1 MDDSKRQEVTR
12 LLKRGLNHYG
22 LGDLEAA
29 IGCWERAKA
38 LDPQNR
44 AAHDYLE
51 TAYEESGL
59 PRKPD
64 VAPPTDSPTPPPP
77 TGVPAFDDDDTPR
90 TNSPPPLAGGASL
103 PQVPVTDT
111 DRPDTVV
118 ADALDAYKAGRLE
131 EAWKSLR
138 QVSEEQPDRLDVQ
151 GYLVMVR
158 SERARQWAR
167 DIGDQGR
174 VLQLAQ
180 SMQELMSLNLTP
192 DEGFLLSQV
201 DGALSIEELLNLSSD
216 RVRTLEI
223 LAKFL
228 RDGLVE

>member
-1 MDDSKRQEVTR
+1 VDDTKRQEVTR

-38 LDPQNR
+38 LEPQNR

-59 PRKPD
+59 PRKPEAAPA
-64 VAPPTDSPTPPPP
+64 VAAVKTPPP
-77 TGVPAFDDDDTPR
+77 TGIPAFDDDDTPR

-103 PQVPVTDT
+103 PRVPITDT
-111 DRPDTVV
+111 DRPDTIV
-118 ADALDAYKAGRLE
+118 AEALDAYKSGRLE
-131 EAWKSLR
+131 EAWLSLQ
-138 QVSEEQPDRLDVQ
+138 QVSKEQPDRLDVQ

-167 DIGDQGR
+167 EVGDQGR
-174 VLQLAQ
+174 VLQLAK

-192 DEGFLLSQV
+192 DEGFLLSQI

-223 LAKFL
+223 LAKFQ